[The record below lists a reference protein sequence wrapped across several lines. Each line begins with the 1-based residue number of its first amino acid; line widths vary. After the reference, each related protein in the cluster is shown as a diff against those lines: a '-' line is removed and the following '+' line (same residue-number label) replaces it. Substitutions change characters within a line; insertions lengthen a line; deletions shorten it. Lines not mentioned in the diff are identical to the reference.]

1 MNHNIKISV
10 IIPAA
15 GTGSRFKAK
24 KPKQYCMLGS
34 QTILEQTVSIFID
47 IPEVQIIYIAVHPDD
62 QFIQS
67 QSFFSHPKISIITG
81 GATRI
86 QSVFNA
92 ASNINE
98 EDSRVVL
105 IHDAVRPWLQL
116 THLEDLLNDF
126 YRSSDWDGIYPCI
139 ASSDSLRE
147 KKDNQ
152 FIPVDRTSFFQVQTP
167 QIFNTLAIQDAL
179 SRAINSG
186 EEFTDET
193 QAMEYANYKVKAVEG
208 DRLNIKVT
216 FTNDLK
222 IPEIYESRIG
232 RGIDFHRLEPGNGM
246 TLAGVFLKSNL
257 SIIAHSDGDIVLHA
271 LADALLGA
279 GGLNDIGY
287 YFPDT
292 DPANKN
298 LSSIIILE
306 KTLSLLE
313 HKKLQPRNVDVVII
327 CEQPKI
333 TPHVQ
338 FMKENLSELL
348 KIEEGEIAI
357 KATTAEGMGVIG
369 QGNGI
374 AVYAIASL
382 MEVR

>member
-1 MNHNIKISV
+1 MNRNNKISV

-15 GTGSRFKAK
+15 GAGSRFKAK

-62 QFIQS
+62 QLIQS
-67 QSFFSHPKISIITG
+67 QSFFNHPKISIVSG

-92 ASNINE
+92 ASKIDG
-98 EDSRVVL
+98 EDSKAVL
-105 IHDAVRPWLQL
+105 IHDAVRPWLEL
-116 THLEDLLNDF
+116 THLADLLNEF
-126 YRSSDWDGIYPCI
+126 HSSSDWDGIYPCI
-139 ASSDSLRE
+139 ALSDSLRE

-152 FIPVDRTSFFQVQTP
+152 FIPVDRASFFQVQTP

-179 SRAINSG
+179 SQAINSG

-193 QAMEYANYKVKAVEG
+193 QAMEHASYKVKVVEG
-208 DRLNIKVT
+208 NRLNNKVT
-216 FTNDLK
+216 FADDLR
-222 IPEIYESRIG
+222 IPEIDDSRIG

-246 TLAGVFLKSNL
+246 TLAGIFLESNL
-257 SIIAHSDGDIVLHA
+257 SIVAHSDGDI
-271 LADALLGA
+271 DA
-279 GGLNDIGY
+279 
-287 YFPDT
+287 
-292 DPANKN
+292 ANKN
-298 LSSIIILE
+298 LSSIVILE
-306 KTLSLLE
+306 KTLNLLE
-313 HKKLQPRNVDVVII
+313 HKKLQPRNVDLVII

-333 TPHVQ
+333 IPHVPV
-338 FMKENLSELL
+338 MKEVLSELL
-348 KIEEGEIAI
+348 KIEKGDIAI